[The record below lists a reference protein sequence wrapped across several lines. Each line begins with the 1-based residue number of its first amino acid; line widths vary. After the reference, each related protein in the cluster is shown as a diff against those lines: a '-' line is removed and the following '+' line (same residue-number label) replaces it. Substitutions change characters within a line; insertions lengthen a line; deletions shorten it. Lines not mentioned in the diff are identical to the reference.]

1 MTRVKRL
8 HIKSK
13 RVTRSVWGNVLL
25 FVFIVGIGA
34 LMALPLLYSVVTA
47 FKPINEIFIFPPR
60 FFVQHPTTENFGKI
74 LTIVND
80 SWVPLGRYVLNSVFV
95 TVVGTVACVIID
107 CLAAYP
113 LAKHSFPGRRA
124 FSNAVTWA
132 ILFRAE
138 VTGVIVYMILALVV
152 IAIIAILASM
162 LLPALSSSFGVFLMR
177 QFIVSFPNTILEAAR
192 IDGAGEWRIFWS
204 ILMPSVKPGWVTLII
219 FTFQT
224 FWNTTSVN
232 YVYDEELRLLPAVLS
247 QITGSGIARAGEASA
262 VALLLMVPP
271 IVIFVLSQ
279 NAVLETMAQ
288 SGIKE

>member
-113 LAKHSFPGRRA
+113 LAKHTFPGRRA

-138 VTGVIVYMILALVV
+138 VTGVIVYMILAFLGM
-152 IAIIAILASM
+152 INTYWSM

-204 ILMPSVKPGWVTLII
+204 ILMPSVKPGWVTLVI

-262 VALLLMVPP
+262 VALLLMIPP

>member
-1 MTRVKRL
+1 MTRVKL

-13 RVTRSVWGNVLL
+13 RVTRSVWGNLLL

-113 LAKHSFPGRRA
+113 LAKHTFPGRRA

-138 VTGVIVYMILALVV
+138 VTGVIVYMILAFLGM
-152 IAIIAILASM
+152 INTYWSM

-204 ILMPSVKPGWVTLII
+204 ILMPSVKPGWVTLVI

-262 VALLLMVPP
+262 VALLLMIPP

>member
-138 VTGVIVYMILALVV
+138 VTGVIVYMILAFLGM
-152 IAIIAILASM
+152 INTYWSM